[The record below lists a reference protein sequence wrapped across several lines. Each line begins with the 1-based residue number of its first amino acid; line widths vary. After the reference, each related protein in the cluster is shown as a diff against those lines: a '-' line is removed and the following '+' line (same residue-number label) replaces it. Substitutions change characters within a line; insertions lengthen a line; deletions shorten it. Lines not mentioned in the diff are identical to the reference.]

1 MMILIYI
8 PKFSLKYF
16 SFIIITVSASK
27 QVRNPTFALIV
38 LFFVQESTT
47 DYATGDV
54 QKFKKTFSPLTSP
67 YKFT

>member
-1 MMILIYI
+1 MILIYI

-38 LFFVQESTT
+38 FCFVQESTT